1 MLTNFKITFQT
12 TLKIVNKSFRNHV
25 GKDKKRII
33 NDATNPTFN
42 GKKAKNSLRKKCP
55 CSELFWFAFF
65 PHFTAFGKIW
75 KITFQEISWKAKY
88 KRSYIYRRKE
98 KTYSR
103 YCKSYLLYLDMLSK
117 SKSKFT
123 WMGMSS
129 QWVKESFMAYH
140 SLIRHFTEQYRFFWD
155 ETVIL
160 RRKKLQ
166 LIRQKCFTNLTSNHH
181 SDKMI

>member
-1 MLTNFKITFQT
+1 MSVFGVILIRIFPAFYCTRTEYGVSKY
-12 TLKIVNKSFRNHV
+12 SFRMQEN
-25 GKDKKRII
+25 
-33 NDATNPTFN
+33 A
-42 GKKAKNSLRKKCP
+42 RKMRTRKIWIQTLLENC
-55 CSELFWFAFF
+55 FWKTGPF
-65 PHFTAFGKIW
+65 HIW
-75 KITFQEISWKAKY
+75 KITFQEISWKDFAKY

-160 RRKKLQ
+160 RRKKLH

>member
-1 MLTNFKITFQT
+1 MMLTIQ
-12 TLKIVNKSFRNHV
+12 LLM
-25 GKDKKRII
+25 
-33 NDATNPTFN
+33 
-42 GKKAKNSLRKKCP
+42 GKKQKTHCVKSVCVR
-55 CSELFWFAFF
+55 SYSD
-65 PHFTAFGKIW
+65 PHFPAFYCIRTLLENCFWKTGPFHIW
-75 KITFQEISWKAKY
+75 KITFQEISWKDFAKY

-160 RRKKLQ
+160 RRKKLH